1 MPMRKLRLA
10 LVTTH
15 PPGKGSLNEY
25 AYHFVRFLRHKE
37 EVAEVILLVDHLEDG
52 EQYRFEDHPHFA
64 PVRVVPCWDFGR
76 SDNVLRIRAAVQQA
90 KPDGVLFNIQFASF
104 GNGKIPASLGLLT
117 PGMLKRAGYPTIVLL
132 HNIME
137 TVDLRSA
144 RALRRIPSSSQWSG
158 SPAA

>member
-1 MPMRKLRLA
+1 MPMHKLRLA

-52 EQYRFEDHPHFA
+52 EQYQFEDHPHYA

-76 SDNVLRIRAAVQQA
+76 SDNVLRIRSAVVGAAVGT
-90 KPDGVLFNIQFASF
+90 GVAIASPF
-104 GNGKIPASLGLLT
+104 C
-117 PGMLKRAGYPTIVLL
+117 
-132 HNIME
+132 
-137 TVDLRSA
+137 
-144 RALRRIPSSSQWSG
+144 W
-158 SPAA
+158 